1 MQIYIENL
9 GAFSKRIF
17 VINFM
22 ANGDKSMSDNAVKAE
37 RFHNIDLL
45 KTIAIFFVVFYHGLI
60 IKQNFL
66 LEPSF
71 ETYFNFFVIS
81 ILSTGVPLF
90 FFCNGFLLFNKP
102 LDLKKHI
109 FKTIHLVIVTTIWA
123 LLTIAIMMFTD
134 GVRFTPLE
142 FFKAFLDMRQ
152 NMIGYLWFMGALVCI
167 HILFPVLK
175 GAFDSSK
182 ASIFYMAVIA
192 YIIPLGIMCI
202 ERVCSAIV
210 HDAAGVYFKMFNPFS
225 GLLAYSFMYFCLGGL
240 ACFYQDEIK
249 QKIEEKHLN
258 VKLIAFGAII
268 AACACL
274 AVYGVL
280 KSKKMNAVWDMVFAS
295 YDSIFT
301 LVNVLAI
308 YLLSMNYRPKEGSAA
323 ASAVC
328 FIGANTLGI
337 YLIHEIFL
345 HILTKRLSEIAWCTN
360 IIVNAVYC
368 AAVICVCLAITWLI
382 KKIPLVKH
390 IL

>member
-1 MQIYIENL
+1 
-9 GAFSKRIF
+9 
-17 VINFM
+17 
-22 ANGDKSMSDNAVKAE
+22 MSDVSEKKV
-37 RFHNIDLL
+37 RFYNIDLL
-45 KTIAIFFVVFYHGLI
+45 KTLAIFFVVVYHGLLVN
-60 IKQNFL
+60 QNFL
-66 LEPSF
+66 EKPSF
-71 ETYFNFFVIS
+71 ETYFNFFLIT

-109 FKTIHLVIVTTIWA
+109 FKTVHLVVVTTIWA

-134 GVRFTPLE
+134 GVRFTPVQ
-142 FFKAFLDMRQ
+142 FFKAFLDMKQ
-152 NMIGYLWFMGALVCI
+152 DMIGYLWFMGALVCI

-182 ASIFYMAVIA
+182 TSIFYLAIIN

-225 GLLAYSFMYFCLGGL
+225 GLVAYSFTYFCLGGL
-240 ACFYQDEIK
+240 ACSWQEEIK
-249 QKIEEKHLN
+249 QKIEEKHIN
-258 VKLIAFGAII
+258 ARLIAAGAILVS
-268 AACACL
+268 CVCL

-280 KSKKMNAVWDMVFAS
+280 KSRKMNAIWDMVFAS

-301 LVNVLAI
+301 LINVLAI
-308 YLLSMNYRPKEGSAA
+308 YLLAMNYKPKEGSAA
-323 ASAVC
+323 AYTVC

-337 YLIHEIFL
+337 YLIHEIFM
-345 HILTKRLSEIAWCTN
+345 HMLTKRLIQIPWCTN
-360 IIVNAVYC
+360 IAVNIVY
-368 AAVICVCLAITWLI
+368 AAAIICVCAVISWLI
-382 KKIPLVKH
+382 KKIPLIKH

>member
-1 MQIYIENL
+1 
-9 GAFSKRIF
+9 
-17 VINFM
+17 
-22 ANGDKSMSDNAVKAE
+22 MSDDAKKVG

-45 KTIAIFFVVFYHGLI
+45 KTLAIFFVVFYHGLI

-66 LEPSF
+66 VEPSF

-109 FKTIHLVIVTTIWA
+109 FKTIRLVIITTIWA

-134 GVRFTPLE
+134 NVRFTPLE

-152 NMIGYLWFMGALVCI
+152 DMIGYLWFMGALVCI

-175 GAFDSSK
+175 GAFDSNK
-182 ASIFYMAVIA
+182 AAILYMAVIA

-210 HDAAGVYFKMFNPFS
+210 HDAAGVYFGMFNPFA

-240 ACFYQDEIK
+240 ACFYQEEIK
-249 QKIEEKHLN
+249 QKIEQKHLN
-258 VKLIAFGAII
+258 IKLIAVCAIFVS
-268 AACACL
+268 CVCL
-274 AVYGVL
+274 AAYGVL
-280 KSKKMNAVWDMVFAS
+280 KSRKMNAIWDMVFAS

-301 LVNVLAI
+301 LINVLAI
-308 YLLSMNYRPKEGSAA
+308 YVLSMNYKPKEGSHA
-323 ASAVC
+323 ASAVS
-328 FIGANTLGI
+328 FIGINTLGI

-345 HILTKRLSEIAWCTN
+345 HMLTKQLAEIPWCTN

-368 AAVICVCLAITWLI
+368 AAVICVCLAITWII
-382 KKIPLVKH
+382 KKIPLLKH